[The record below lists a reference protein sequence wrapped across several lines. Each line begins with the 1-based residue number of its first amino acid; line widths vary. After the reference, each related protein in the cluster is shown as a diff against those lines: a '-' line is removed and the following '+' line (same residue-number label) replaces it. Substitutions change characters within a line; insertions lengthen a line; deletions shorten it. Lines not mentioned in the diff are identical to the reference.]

1 MAEVNWAEAFE
12 IGGIGFG
19 LVFLVLVILAVV
31 IWITGLWLKRHG
43 DEEEE
48 KTEGEGG

>member
-31 IWITGLWLKRHG
+31 IWITGLWLKRYG

-48 KTEGEGG
+48 KMEGDGG